1 MPETARAKKPSIEKL
16 SLEEQIRRRAY
27 ELYVLR
33 GNQSG
38 SELDDRLQAEGEIR
52 SAQEEPSTKRRKSLF
67 QPRPPRL
74 GKLWPDGSDRRP
86 SVGRVLSRRM
96 LFSRKMEQRPSR
108 I

>member
-52 SAQEEPSTKRRKSLF
+52 SAQEEPSTKPRKSLS
-67 QPRPPRL
+67 QPRRHASGNYGL
-74 GKLWPDGSDRRP
+74 MDQIAALQW
-86 SVGRVLSRRM
+86 VAC
-96 LFSRKMEQRPSR
+96 
-108 I
+108 